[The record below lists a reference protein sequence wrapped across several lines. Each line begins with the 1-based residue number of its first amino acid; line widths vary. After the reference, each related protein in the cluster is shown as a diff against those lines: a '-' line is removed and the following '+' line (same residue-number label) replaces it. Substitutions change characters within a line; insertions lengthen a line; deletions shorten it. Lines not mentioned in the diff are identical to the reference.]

1 MADTE
6 REIFASAFSDEPPP
20 ADGGNEPTPETK
32 EAAPAPSEA
41 PPAATDGQPR
51 DEQGRFAPKAVEG
64 TQDAPQPAPAV
75 AAEADKGQ
83 PPPGLLEERRK
94 RQDAEAR
101 LEALS
106 RQVEALS
113 ARVPQPQAAEPP
125 PAPVLWDDPD
135 QYIQHHLSPLAQRMQ
150 AQQEFISEALAAQ
163 AHGQETVE
171 AAKAALNDLRS
182 RDPKAAAGIARALMQ
197 ERHPYDA
204 LVQWHKR
211 ETAVAEI
218 GTDPAAYREKLK
230 AEILAELQAGGA
242 PAATGARPPAIDL
255 PSLNGASGRGNAAA
269 PPMDD
274 RALFHDA
281 IRR

>member
-6 REIFASAFSDEPPP
+6 REIFASAFSDDPPA
-20 ADGGNEPTPETK
+20 ADGGQPAPVTD
-32 EAAPAPSEA
+32 AAPAPSEA

-51 DEQGRFAPKAVEG
+51 DEQGRFAPKAAAAP
-64 TQDAPQPAPAV
+64 QDAPQATPAQAAP
-75 AAEADKGQ
+75 AEADKGQ